1 MEITFKLD
9 AFEGPLDLLL
19 HLIEVNKVDIYD
31 IPIAMITDQY
41 MAYLKTM
48 ESLDMDVTSDFILM
62 AGELLKIKSQMLLPV
77 EQKAVEEGGEDP
89 RSDLVRRL
97 IEYKMFKILSEELK
111 DDAFEASRKFFK
123 ETTIPEDLEYTP
135 PPVDL
140 DEMMKDVTLERL
152 RDVFVDVL
160 KRQEDKIDPIRSKYG
175 QIEQEPVNVSERM
188 NDISRQIRKSRQPIS
203 FRKLMQGH
211 ATKENVIVTFL
222 AVLELIRNGTVT
234 VRQEALFDD
243 IEIEPTAEAAG
254 ADKEVAVD
262 ADYD

>member
-1 MEITFKLD
+1 MEITFKLE

-19 HLIEVNKVDIYD
+19 HLIDVNKVDIYD

-41 MAYLKTM
+41 MDYLKTM

-77 EQKAVEEGGEDP
+77 EKKAVEEGGEDP
-89 RSDLVRRL
+89 RADLVRRL

-111 DDAFEASRKFFK
+111 DDAYEASRKFYK
-123 ETTIPEDLEYTP
+123 GTTIPDDLEYTP

-140 DEMMKDVTLERL
+140 QEMMKDVTLDRL
-152 RDVFVDVL
+152 REVFVDVL

-188 NDISRQIRKSRQPIS
+188 SDISSQIKKSRKPLS
-203 FRKLMQGH
+203 FRRLMKDH
-211 ATKENVIVTFL
+211 ATKEDVIVTFL

-243 IEIEPTAEAAG
+243 IEIEPADEGAAAG
-254 ADKEVAVD
+254 QEVEVD
-262 ADYD
+262 AEYN

>member
-1 MEITFKLD
+1 MEITFKLE

-19 HLIEVNKVDIYD
+19 HLIDVNKVDIYD

-41 MAYLKTM
+41 MDYLKTM

-77 EQKAVEEGGEDP
+77 EKKAVEEGGEDP
-89 RSDLVRRL
+89 RADLVRRL

-111 DDAFEASRKFFK
+111 DDAYEASRKFYK
-123 ETTIPEDLEYTP
+123 GTTIPDDLEYTP

-140 DEMMKDVTLERL
+140 QEMMKDVTLDRL
-152 RDVFVDVL
+152 REVFVDVL

-188 NDISRQIRKSRQPIS
+188 SDISSQIKKSRKPLS
-203 FRKLMQGH
+203 FRRLMKDH
-211 ATKENVIVTFL
+211 ATKEDVIVTFL

-243 IEIEPTAEAAG
+243 IEIEPAGEGAAAG
-254 ADKEVAVD
+254 QEVEVD
-262 ADYD
+262 AEYN

>member
-1 MEITFKLD
+1 MEITFKLE

-19 HLIEVNKVDIYD
+19 HLIDVNKVDIYD

-41 MAYLKTM
+41 MDYLKTM

-77 EQKAVEEGGEDP
+77 EKKAVEEGGEDP
-89 RSDLVRRL
+89 RADLVRRL

-111 DDAFEASRKFFK
+111 DDAYEASRKFYK
-123 ETTIPEDLEYTP
+123 GTTIPDDLEYTP

-140 DEMMKDVTLERL
+140 QEMMKDVTLDRL
-152 RDVFVDVL
+152 REVFVDVL

-188 NDISRQIRKSRQPIS
+188 SDISSQIKKSRKPLS
-203 FRKLMQGH
+203 FRRLMKDH
-211 ATKENVIVTFL
+211 ATKEDVIVTFL

-243 IEIEPTAEAAG
+243 IEIEPADEGTAAG
-254 ADKEVAVD
+254 QEVEVD
-262 ADYD
+262 AEYN

>member
-1 MEITFKLD
+1 MEITFKLE

-19 HLIEVNKVDIYD
+19 HLIDVNKVDIYD

-41 MAYLKTM
+41 MDYLRTM

-77 EQKAVEEGGEDP
+77 EKKAVEEGGEDP
-89 RSDLVRRL
+89 RADLVRRL

-111 DDAFEASRKFFK
+111 DDAYEASRKFYK
-123 ETTIPEDLEYTP
+123 GTTIPDDLEYTP

-140 DEMMKDVTLERL
+140 QEMMKDVTLERL
-152 RDVFVDVL
+152 REVFVDVL

-188 NDISRQIRKSRQPIS
+188 SDISSQIKRSRRPLS
-203 FRKLMQGH
+203 FRRLMKDH
-211 ATKENVIVTFL
+211 ATKEDVIVTFL

-234 VRQEALFDD
+234 VRQDALFDD
-243 IEIEPTAEAAG
+243 IEIEPTAEG
-254 ADKEVAVD
+254 METDKEVAAD
-262 ADYD
+262 AEYN